1 MRRRVYVCPRRKAD
15 VPIPEFAREFAVE
28 ASAARVTG
36 VGTVNQVLSRA
47 PQGVVPRFD
56 GRQIH
61 PLPAAA
67 TGRPNARTDARQAGA
82 SEILFVDPSVSD
94 LGTIL
99 ANLRPEVEAIVLDA
113 NRPAARQMALALE
126 GRDGLDA
133 VHVIAHGAPGRVSFA
148 AGEWSAETLYDDGD
162 DLAVIGRA
170 LGGFGELLLW
180 SCNAGAGAAG
190 SNFIDA
196 LSCATG
202 TPAAA
207 ANDLVGSQTLGGD
220 WKLNV
225 RKRDAMGRPPLTEVG
240 MAGYGGAFSQALTST
255 GQGERLTVFGQW
267 AAGTAAG
274 TYFIVLND
282 GGTLNIIGQF
292 IVPTNFGGTFA
303 ISEALPAGRYIVGP
317 GAPGPNTIAVYNGS
331 WSSTGKNAGT
341 WSVGNFNPAITAT
354 LNNIGDAT
362 PNQAGRGMA

>member
-1 MRRRVYVCPRRKAD
+1 M
-15 VPIPEFAREFAVE
+15 
-28 ASAARVTG
+28 
-36 VGTVNQVLSRA
+36 NQVLSRA

-61 PLPAAA
+61 PLPAAG
-67 TGRPNARTDARQAGA
+67 TGRPNARTDAPQAGA
-82 SEILFVDPSVSD
+82 SEILFVDPTVPD

-99 ANLRPEVEAIVLDA
+99 ANLRPEVEAIQLDA
-113 NRPAARQMALALE
+113 KRPAARQMAQALE

-133 VHVIAHGAPGRVSFA
+133 VHVIAHGAAGRVSFA
-148 AGEWSAETLYDDGD
+148 AGEWSTETLDDDGVE
-162 DLAVIGRA
+162 LAAIGQA

-190 SNFIDA
+190 TNFIDA
-196 LSCATG
+196 LSRATG
-202 TPAAA
+202 APIAA
-207 ANDLVGSQTLGGD
+207 ANDRVGSPALGGR
-220 WKLNV
+220 WELNI
-225 RKRDAMGRPPLTEVG
+225 RTGDAAARPPLTEVG
-240 MAGYGGAFSQALTST
+240 MASYVGAFSQALTST

-331 WSSTGKNAGT
+331 WSPTGKNAGT
-341 WSVGNFNPAITAT
+341 WSVGDFNPAITST

-362 PNQAGRGMA
+362 PNQSGRGIAR

>member
-1 MRRRVYVCPRRKAD
+1 MVSRVPR
-15 VPIPEFAREFAVE
+15 E
-28 ASAARVTG
+28 G
-36 VGTVNQVLSRA
+36 VGA
-47 PQGVVPRFD
+47 FPWFD
-56 GRQIH
+56 GRQSH
-61 PLPAAA
+61 PLPDAA
-67 TGRPNARTDARQAGA
+67 TDRPNPRIDPPRPRA

-99 ANLRPEVEAIVLDA
+99 RNLRPEVEAIQLDA
-113 NRPAARQMALALE
+113 RRPAARQMALALE

-133 VHVIAHGAPGRVSFA
+133 VHVIAHGAPGRVNFA
-148 AGEWSAETLYDDGD
+148 AGEWSAETLDDDDGV
-162 DLAVIGRA
+162 DLAAIGQA

-190 SNFIDA
+190 TNFIDA
-196 LSCATG
+196 LSRATG
-202 TPAAA
+202 TPVAA
-207 ANDLVGSQTLGGD
+207 ANDLVGSPALGGD
-220 WKLNV
+220 WKLNIQT
-225 RKRDAMGRPPLTEVG
+225 KDAAARPPLTR
-240 MAGYGGAFSQALTST
+240 GGIMSYAAVLAVPLTST

-341 WSVGNFNPAITAT
+341 WSVGDFNPAITAS

-362 PNQAGRGMA
+362 PNQSGRGTAR

>member
-1 MRRRVYVCPRRKAD
+1 M
-15 VPIPEFAREFAVE
+15 
-28 ASAARVTG
+28 TG
-36 VGTVNQVLSRA
+36 VGTVNQVLSRV
-47 PQGVVPRFD
+47 PRGVVPRFD
-56 GRQIH
+56 GCQIH
-61 PLPAAA
+61 PLPGAA
-67 TGRPNARTDARQAGA
+67 TGRPNARTDAPQAGA

-99 ANLRPEVEAIVLDA
+99 RNLRPEVEAIQLDA
-113 NRPAARQMALALE
+113 RRPAARQMALALE

-133 VHVIAHGAPGRVSFA
+133 VHVIAHGAPGRVNFA
-148 AGEWSAETLYDDGD
+148 AGEWSAETLDDDDGV
-162 DLAVIGRA
+162 DLAAIGQA

-190 SNFIDA
+190 TNFIDA
-196 LSCATG
+196 LSRATG
-202 TPAAA
+202 TPVAA
-207 ANDLVGSQTLGGD
+207 ANDLVGSPALGGD
-220 WKLNV
+220 WKLNIQT
-225 RKRDAMGRPPLTEVG
+225 KDAAARPPLTR
-240 MAGYGGAFSQALTST
+240 GGIMSYAAVLAVPLTST

-341 WSVGNFNPAITAT
+341 WSVGDFNPAITAS

-362 PNQAGRGMA
+362 PNQSGRGTAR

>member
-1 MRRRVYVCPRRKAD
+1 M
-15 VPIPEFAREFAVE
+15 
-28 ASAARVTG
+28 
-36 VGTVNQVLSRA
+36 SRA
-47 PQGVVPRFD
+47 PQGVEPRVD

-133 VHVIAHGAPGRVSFA
+133 VHVIAHGAPGRVNFA
-148 AGEWSAETLYDDGD
+148 AGEWSAETLYDDQG
-162 DLAVIGRA
+162 DLAAIGRA
-170 LGGFGELLLW
+170 LGGLGELLLW

-196 LSCATG
+196 LSRATG
-202 TPAAA
+202 TPVAA

-220 WKLNV
+220 WKLNI
-225 RKRDAMGRPPLTEVG
+225 RTENAAARPPLTRGGIMSYVAVLAAIEITVSGLVPSGLTAGSTTYFVVDRDHGSIVG
-240 MAGYGGAFSQALTST
+240 NISLPNMANRPFRITVKVPGGST
-255 GQGERLTVFGQW
+255 GLDVGVFDEAGKFTSAGFTV
-267 AAGTAAG
+267 
-274 TYFIVLND
+274 D
-282 GGTLNIIGQF
+282 
-292 IVPTNFGGTFA
+292 VPTPPSGA
-303 ISEALPAGRYIVGP
+303 VGP
-317 GAPGPNTIAVYNGS
+317 
-331 WSSTGKNAGT
+331 
-341 WSVGNFNPAITAT
+341 
-354 LNNIGDAT
+354 
-362 PNQAGRGMA
+362 RG